1 MCLVWRKNCFA
12 TKEILSHILTLF
24 VFNKKTTKQNTN
36 TTLNN
41 KKTKKAIANAVRTS
55 LGPRGMDKLIQLS
68 DGSTLISNDG
78 ATILSKMNVLHP
90 AAKMLVDLSK
100 SQDIQAGDGTTTVT
114 ILAGS
119 LLDACG
125 TLLSKG
131 VHPVQIASSFLSAAN
146 KACEFLSSTE
156 FCQPILLS
164 NREQLLNAVT
174 TCLSSKVVAQNSDL
188 LAPIAVD
195 SVLGLI
201 DPNEL
206 EKTTYEP
213 INNLSTSTS
222 SGRSGISVDLNDIRI
237 VEQMGGTI
245 DDTELVHGLVLQKGS
260 NKSAGIGPTSMKNA
274 KIGLIQYCLSAPK
287 TDMDNTV
294 IVQDYAAM
302 DRILREERKYI
313 LQQCKVIKKSGCNVL
328 LIQKSILRDAYNEL
342 SLHFLAKMDIMVVT
356 DIERNDI
363 DFICRTLG
371 CIPISQSDQMTSDKL
386 GTAEYVSDVF
396 MEGGSNKVVK
406 FIGCNKE
413 GNHNKKD
420 SNNGHGSSSPNRPT
434 MTILLRGSN
443 EYVLSEASRS
453 LHDAQCV
460 VRSLIRQRAIVP
472 GGGCCEVYVSYK
484 LNEYSKT
491 LTGMDSYCYKA
502 FADALE
508 VIPYTLAE
516 NTGMKPIDVITQLRT
531 EHAINHNIHSGIN
544 VVSSNICK
552 NMFDINVVQPLL
564 VSTCAI
570 QLATETVAMIM
581 KIDDLIV
588 VR

>member
-1 MCLVWRKNCFA
+1 
-12 TKEILSHILTLF
+12 
-24 VFNKKTTKQNTN
+24 
-36 TTLNN
+36 
-41 KKTKKAIANAVRTS
+41 
-55 LGPRGMDKLIQLS
+55 MDKLIQLS

-90 AAKMLVDLSK
+90 AAKMLVELSQ

-114 ILAGS
+114 ILAGA

-164 NREQLLNAVT
+164 EREQLLNAVV

-195 SVLGLI
+195 SVLGLL
-201 DPNEL
+201 DPMEVQ
-206 EKTTYEP
+206 KTTKEP
-213 INNLSTSTS
+213 IIESSTKSE
-222 SGRSGISVDLNDIRI
+222 RLNVDLRDIRI

-245 DDTELVHGLVLQKGS
+245 DDTELVEGLVLQKGS
-260 NKSAGIGPTSMKNA
+260 NKTAGGPTQMKNA
-274 KIGLIQYCLSAPK
+274 KIALLQYCLSAPK

-313 LQQCKVIKKSGCNVL
+313 LQQCKTIKKSGCNVV

-342 SLHFLAKMDIMVVT
+342 SLHFLAKMDILVVT
-356 DIERNDI
+356 DIERTDV

-371 CIPISQSDQMTSDKL
+371 CTPISQGDQMAPEKL
-386 GTAEYVSDVF
+386 GSAEYVTDVF

-406 FIGCNKE
+406 FTGCGGFTDKE
-413 GNHNKKD
+413 
-420 SNNGHGSSSPNRPT
+420 NNVRPT
-434 MTILLRGSN
+434 VTILLRGSN

-460 VRSLIRQRAIVP
+460 VRSLVQQRAITP
-472 GGGCCEVYVSYK
+472 GGGACETYVAYK
-484 LNEYSKT
+484 LNQYAVSLQGK
-491 LTGMDSYCYKA
+491 DAYCYKA
-502 FADALE
+502 FADAME

-516 NTGMKPIDVITQLRT
+516 NAGMKPIDVVTELRT
-531 EHAINHNIHSGIN
+531 KHASGHVRAGIN
-544 VVSSNICK
+544 IQKSCVTD
-552 NMFDINVVQPLL
+552 NMFDLQVVQPLL
-564 VSTCAI
+564 VSTSAI
-570 QLATETVAMIM
+570 RLAAETVAMIM